1 MSLDSVGL
9 ATVQR
14 PPRGVACLT
23 DPASYTDQGSTMSG
37 RSKGRGQTKPESPH
51 PLCPGV
57 RKLEHFLLLFH
68 FLSGTYNIVA
78 DVLGM
83 QEHEPSDGQIQSG
96 RRVSDGHRTA
106 NGNSLK

>member
-1 MSLDSVGL
+1 MIVHILPLDSVGS

-37 RSKGRGQTKPESPH
+37 RSKGRGQTKPESP

-57 RKLEHFLLLFH
+57 RKLELFSAAFPFPFRH
-68 FLSGTYNIVA
+68 
-78 DVLGM
+78 
-83 QEHEPSDGQIQSG
+83 H
-96 RRVSDGHRTA
+96 H
-106 NGNSLK
+106 